1 MAENSSSCG
10 TSMYSAPTRSDD
22 PAWAHGQVVPGVKNA
37 SICIYC
43 NKRINGGGVT
53 RLKYHLAGI
62 KGEVE
67 ACKKV
72 PPEVKWQMKQMKER
86 RKRIRTDI
94 GNSQSA
100 SNDEEIAEGDAANP
114 RSQTSR
120 RTTVQGTSTSGRR
133 IPLFAPR
140 TTPGSQPSI
149 RSAMATKEMEHN
161 ARIAVATWWY
171 DANIPFNSANS
182 YYYQPMLDAV
192 ASIGPGFKG
201 PSFHDLRGPLLKDV
215 VHHVHEYILSIK
227 ADWRVYGCSIM
238 ADGWTNVR
246 NAPIVNFL
254 AYSPRGTV
262 FLKSVDTSGLR
273 KDKETLLEMFD
284 EVVKE
289 VGQENIVQ
297 FVSDNEA
304 SFKAAG
310 KALQQRYGTFFW
322 SPCAAHCI
330 DLMLENICDPR
341 YFPMIDETIKKA
353 RNITKF
359 IYNHAWVLALMRKEF
374 TNGHDLCR
382 PGITRFA
389 THFLSLQC
397 LLKFKKELRQMFT
410 CTKWVESSHGKSRVG
425 KEIAAIILQDNDFWP
440 RCAHIINVSEPLV
453 RVLRLADSEEKP
465 SMGYLY
471 EAMDK
476 AKEAIKIRLKNR
488 MSQYGPYIRV
498 IDARWDKQLH
508 SPLHA
513 AGCFLNPGIYFRP
526 SFSKQREVTRGLL
539 TTIMRLVPD
548 CDTQDNIMPKLRSIR
563 EQLFHGGSNS
573 ALILQNFKSLQFEFL
588 VNAVVQLG
596 AKEIGVLEHKRLNDL
611 VFVRY
616 NLKIQQ
622 RNMSRTRDALDP
634 ISLDNIDLL
643 NEWICEEPGLLDGDD
658 ISWESIEAPFA
669 TLNLDDDEACVN
681 EENELGGDDQLLECL
696 VDDFP
701 YVPQPDQDPYFY
713 INDVVEDGNRDWS
726 LTIDGSSFVGCR
738 RPGHVASNGRMED
751 ACEFLVGTITCK
763 LHQVGPPWQL
773 CKRLQ
778 PLPQSNLAGGS

>member
-1 MAENSSSCG
+1 MAENSSNGAS
-10 TSMYSAPTRSDD
+10 SMASAPTRSDD
-22 PAWAHGQVVPGVKNA
+22 PAWAHRQVVIGVKNS
-37 SICIYC
+37 SICVHC
-43 NKRINGGGVT
+43 SKRINGGGIT

-62 KGEVE
+62 RGEVE
-67 ACKKV
+67 PCKRV
-72 PPEVKWQMKQMKER
+72 PPDVKWQMKQLIDDMTAEKER
-86 RKRIRTDI
+86 RKRVRTDI
-94 GNSQSA
+94 GNYQSV
-100 SNDEEIAEGDAANP
+100 SNDEEVEECDAANP
-114 RSQTSR
+114 HLGDIRSQTNR
-120 RTTVQGTSTSGRR
+120 RLTMQGTTTTRRR

-140 TTPGSQPSI
+140 TTPGLQPSI
-149 RSAMATKEMEHN
+149 RSAMASKEMKHN
-161 ARIAVATWWY
+161 ARKAIATWWF
-171 DANIPFNSANS
+171 DANIPFNSAKS
-182 YYYQPMLDAV
+182 YYYQPMIDV
-192 ASIGPGFKG
+192 VTSIGPGFKG
-201 PSFHDLRGPLLKDV
+201 PSYHDLRGSLLRDV
-215 VHHVHEYILSIK
+215 VHDVHEYILSIK
-227 ADWRVYGCSIM
+227 VDWRLYGCSIM
-238 ADGWTNVR
+238 ADGWSNRRNV
-246 NAPIVNFL
+246 PIVNFL
-254 AYSPRGTV
+254 AYYPRGTV
-262 FLKSVDTSGLR
+262 FFKSVDTSGLR

-359 IYNHAWVLALMRKEF
+359 IYNHAWVLALTRKEF

-425 KEIAAIILQDNDFWP
+425 KEIAAIVLEDKDFWS
-440 RCAHIINVSEPLV
+440 RCAHIVNVSEPLV

-476 AKEAIKIRLKNR
+476 AKEAIKTRLKNR

-548 CDTQDNIMPKLRSIR
+548 CDTQDNISAQIEEYKRATGDFGMTLAIRQREKLNPGNN
-563 EQLFHGGSNS
+563 FYF
-573 ALILQNFKSLQFEFL
+573 LQYN
-588 VNAVVQLG
+588 
-596 AKEIGVLEHKRLNDL
+596 
-611 VFVRY
+611 VF
-616 NLKIQQ
+616 
-622 RNMSRTRDALDP
+622 
-634 ISLDNIDLL
+634 
-643 NEWICEEPGLLDGDD
+643 
-658 ISWESIEAPFA
+658 
-669 TLNLDDDEACVN
+669 
-681 EENELGGDDQLLECL
+681 
-696 VDDFP
+696 
-701 YVPQPDQDPYFY
+701 FY
-713 INDVVEDGNRDWS
+713 
-726 LTIDGSSFVGCR
+726 L
-738 RPGHVASNGRMED
+738 
-751 ACEFLVGTITCK
+751 
-763 LHQVGPPWQL
+763 
-773 CKRLQ
+773 
-778 PLPQSNLAGGS
+778 

>member
-1 MAENSSSCG
+1 MAENSSSGG

-22 PAWAHGQVVPGVKNA
+22 QAWAHGQVVPGVKNA

-72 PPEVKWQMKQMKER
+72 PPEVKWQMKQMVDEMTTEKER

-100 SNDEEIAEGDAANP
+100 SNDEEIAEGDI

-215 VHHVHEYILSIK
+215 VHNVHEYILSIK

-238 ADGWTNVR
+238 ADGWTNRR
-246 NAPIVNFL
+246 NAPIMNFL

-310 KALQQRYGTFFW
+310 KALQQR
-322 SPCAAHCI
+322 
-330 DLMLENICDPR
+330 
-341 YFPMIDETIKKA
+341 
-353 RNITKF
+353 
-359 IYNHAWVLALMRKEF
+359 KEF

-425 KEIAAIILQDNDFWP
+425 NEIVAIILQDNDFWP
-440 RCAHIINVSEPLV
+440 RCAHIVNVSEPLV

-548 CDTQDNIMPKLRSIR
+548 CDTQDNISAQIEEYKRATGLFGVTMAIRQREKLNPVSWWEQFGIDTPELQKFAIR
-563 EQLFHGGSNS
+563 VLSQCCS
-573 ALILQNFKSLQFEFL
+573 ATGCERNWSR
-588 VNAVVQLG
+588 NR
-596 AKEIGVLEHKRLNDL
+596 LEHKRLNDL

-616 NLKIQQ
+616 NLKIKQ

-669 TLNLDDDEACVN
+669 TLNLDDEETCVN

-713 INDVVEDGNRDWS
+713 INDVED
-726 LTIDGSSFVGCR
+726 V
-738 RPGHVASNGRMED
+738 
-751 ACEFLVGTITCK
+751 
-763 LHQVGPPWQL
+763 
-773 CKRLQ
+773 
-778 PLPQSNLAGGS
+778 

>member
-1 MAENSSSCG
+1 
-10 TSMYSAPTRSDD
+10 
-22 PAWAHGQVVPGVKNA
+22 
-37 SICIYC
+37 
-43 NKRINGGGVT
+43 
-53 RLKYHLAGI
+53 
-62 KGEVE
+62 
-67 ACKKV
+67 
-72 PPEVKWQMKQMKER
+72 
-86 RKRIRTDI
+86 
-94 GNSQSA
+94 
-100 SNDEEIAEGDAANP
+100 
-114 RSQTSR
+114 
-120 RTTVQGTSTSGRR
+120 
-133 IPLFAPR
+133 
-140 TTPGSQPSI
+140 
-149 RSAMATKEMEHN
+149 MEHN

-215 VHHVHEYILSIK
+215 VHNVHEYILSIK

-238 ADGWTNVR
+238 ADGWTNRR

-284 EVVKE
+284 EVVQE

-310 KALQQRYGTFFW
+310 KALQQ
-322 SPCAAHCI
+322 
-330 DLMLENICDPR
+330 
-341 YFPMIDETIKKA
+341 
-353 RNITKF
+353 
-359 IYNHAWVLALMRKEF
+359 RKEF

-425 KEIAAIILQDNDFWP
+425 NEIAAIILQDNDFWS
-440 RCAHIINVSEPLV
+440 RCAHIVNVSEPLV
-453 RVLRLADSEEKP
+453 RVLRLANSEEKP

-488 MSQYGPYIRV
+488 MSQYGPYIR
-498 IDARWDKQLH
+498 A
-508 SPLHA
+508 
-513 AGCFLNPGIYFRP
+513 FF
-526 SFSKQREVTRGLL
+526 FKQREVTRGLL

-548 CDTQDNIMPKLRSIR
+548 CDTQDNISAQIEEYKRATGLFGVTMAIRQREKLNPVSWWEQFGIDTPELQKFAIR
-563 EQLFHGGSNS
+563 VLSQCCS
-573 ALILQNFKSLQFEFL
+573 ATGCERNWSVFEFIHSKKR
-588 VNAVVQLG
+588 NR
-596 AKEIGVLEHKRLNDL
+596 LEHKRLNDL

-616 NLKIQQ
+616 NLKIKQ

-669 TLNLDDDEACVN
+669 TLNLDDEETCVN

-701 YVPQPDQDPYFY
+701 YIPQPDQDPYFY
-713 INDVVEDGNRDWS
+713 INDVEDGRHIHERSREPD
-726 LTIDGSSFVGCR
+726 TREPTFAKD
-738 RPGHVASNGRMED
+738 HVD
-751 ACEFLVGTITCK
+751 AF
-763 LHQVGPPWQL
+763 
-773 CKRLQ
+773 
-778 PLPQSNLAGGS
+778 

>member
-1 MAENSSSCG
+1 MAENSSSGG

-22 PAWAHGQVVPGVKNA
+22 PAWAHGQVVPGVKAA

-72 PPEVKWQMKQMKER
+72 PPEVKWQMKQMVDEMTTEKER

-100 SNDEEIAEGDAANP
+100 SNDEEIAEGDI

-120 RTTVQGTSTSGRR
+120 RTTVQNNTSGRR

-161 ARIAVATWWY
+161 ARIVVATWWY
-171 DANIPFNSANS
+171 DANIAFNSANS

-215 VHHVHEYILSIK
+215 VHNVHEYILSIK

-238 ADGWTNVR
+238 ADGWTNR
-246 NAPIVNFL
+246 KNAPIVNFL

-289 VGQENIVQ
+289 VGQEYVQ
-297 FVSDNEA
+297 FVSDNELHLRLL
-304 SFKAAG
+304 G
-310 KALQQRYGTFFW
+310 KLC
-322 SPCAAHCI
+322 S
-330 DLMLENICDPR
+330 
-341 YFPMIDETIKKA
+341 K
-353 RNITKF
+353 
-359 IYNHAWVLALMRKEF
+359 ALMRKEF

-425 KEIAAIILQDNDFWP
+425 NEIAAIILQDNDFWP
-440 RCAHIINVSEPLV
+440 RCAHIVNVSEPLV
-453 RVLRLADSEEKP
+453 RVLRLADSEENHQWL
-465 SMGYLY
+465 LY

-548 CDTQDNIMPKLRSIR
+548 CDTQDNIIAQIEEYKRATGLFGVTVAIRNREKLNPVSWW
-563 EQLFHGGSNS
+563 EQFGIDTPELQKLQLSQCCS
-573 ALILQNFKSLQFEFL
+573 AT
-588 VNAVVQLG
+588 
-596 AKEIGVLEHKRLNDL
+596 

-616 NLKIQQ
+616 NLKIKQ

-643 NEWICEEPGLLDGDD
+643 NE
-658 ISWESIEAPFA
+658 
-669 TLNLDDDEACVN
+669 
-681 EENELGGDDQLLECL
+681 
-696 VDDFP
+696 
-701 YVPQPDQDPYFY
+701 
-713 INDVVEDGNRDWS
+713 
-726 LTIDGSSFVGCR
+726 
-738 RPGHVASNGRMED
+738 
-751 ACEFLVGTITCK
+751 
-763 LHQVGPPWQL
+763 
-773 CKRLQ
+773 
-778 PLPQSNLAGGS
+778 

>member
-1 MAENSSSCG
+1 
-10 TSMYSAPTRSDD
+10 MYSAPTRSDD

-72 PPEVKWQMKQMKER
+72 PPEVKWQMKQMVDEMTMEKER
-86 RKRIRTDI
+86 RKRLRTDI
-94 GNSQSA
+94 GSSQSA

-140 TTPGSQPSI
+140 T
-149 RSAMATKEMEHN
+149 
-161 ARIAVATWWY
+161 
-171 DANIPFNSANS
+171 IP
-182 YYYQPMLDAV
+182 DAV

-215 VHHVHEYILSIK
+215 VHNVHEYILNIK

-238 ADGWTNVR
+238 ADGWTNRR

-397 LLKFKKELRQMFT
+397 ILKFKKELRQMFT

-548 CDTQDNIMPKLRSIR
+548 CDTQDNISAQIEEYKRATGLFGVTMAIRQREKLNPLSWWEQFGIDTPELQKFAIR
-563 EQLFHGGSNS
+563 VLSQCCS
-573 ALILQNFKSLQFEFL
+573 ATGCERNWSVFEFIHSK
-588 VNAVVQLG
+588 NRNR
-596 AKEIGVLEHKRLNDL
+596 LEHKRLNDL

-622 RNMSRTRDALDP
+622 SRTRDALDP

-669 TLNLDDDEACVN
+669 TLNLDDEETCVN

-696 VDDFP
+696 ADDCP

-713 INDVVEDGNRDWS
+713 INDVVEDK
-726 LTIDGSSFVGCR
+726 IC
-738 RPGHVASNGRMED
+738 A
-751 ACEFLVGTITCK
+751 
-763 LHQVGPPWQL
+763 
-773 CKRLQ
+773 
-778 PLPQSNLAGGS
+778 

>member
-1 MAENSSSCG
+1 MAENSSSGG
-10 TSMYSAPTRSDD
+10 TSMYSAPARSDD

-43 NKRINGGGVT
+43 NKHINGGGVT
-53 RLKYHLAGI
+53 RLKCHLAGI
-62 KGEVE
+62 KGQVE

-72 PPEVKWQMKQMKER
+72 PPEVKWQMKQLVDDMTMEKER

-94 GNSQSA
+94 GNSQSG
-100 SNDEEIAEGDAANP
+100 SNDEEIEEGDAANP
-114 RSQTSR
+114 RSGDTRSQTSR
-120 RTTVQGTSTSGRR
+120 RMTVQGTSTSGRR
-133 IPLFAPR
+133 IPLFPPR

-149 RSAMATKEMEHN
+149 RSAMATKEMEHK
-161 ARIAVATWWY
+161 ARKAVATWWY

-192 ASIGPGFKG
+192 TSIGPGFKG
-201 PSFHDLRGPLLKDV
+201 PSYHDLRGPLLKDV
-215 VHHVHEYILSIK
+215 VHDVHEYIFSIK
-227 ADWRVYGCSIM
+227 AEWRVYGCSIM
-238 ADGWTNVR
+238 ADGWSNRR

-304 SFKAAG
+304 AFKATG

-397 LLKFKKELRQMFT
+397 LLKFKKELRQMFN

-440 RCAHIINVSEPLV
+440 RCAHIVNVSEPLV

-513 AGCFLNPGIYFRP
+513 AGCFLNPGIYCRP

-548 CDTQDNIMPKLRSIR
+548 CDTQDNISAQIEEYKKATGLFGITIAIR
-563 EQLFHGGSNS
+563 
-573 ALILQNFKSLQFEFL
+573 
-588 VNAVVQLG
+588 
-596 AKEIGVLEHKRLNDL
+596 
-611 VFVRY
+611 
-616 NLKIQQ
+616 Q
-622 RNMSRTRDALDP
+622 REKNMSRTRDALDP

-669 TLNLDDDEACVN
+669 TLNLDDEETCVN

-701 YVPQPDQDPYFY
+701 YVPQRDQDPYFY
-713 INDVVEDGNRDWS
+713 INDVED
-726 LTIDGSSFVGCR
+726 V
-738 RPGHVASNGRMED
+738 
-751 ACEFLVGTITCK
+751 
-763 LHQVGPPWQL
+763 
-773 CKRLQ
+773 
-778 PLPQSNLAGGS
+778 

>member
-1 MAENSSSCG
+1 MAENSSSGG
-10 TSMYSAPTRSDD
+10 TSMYSSSTRSDD
-22 PAWAHGQVVPGVKNA
+22 PTWAHGQVVPGVKNA

-43 NKRINGGGVT
+43 NKRINGGGDT

-67 ACKKV
+67 PCKKV
-72 PPEVKWQMKQMKER
+72 PPEVKWQMKQLVDDMTMEKER

-94 GNSQSA
+94 EKSQSA
-100 SNDEEIAEGDAANP
+100 SNDEEIEEGDAANP
-114 RSQTSR
+114 RSGDIHSQTSR
-120 RTTVQGTSTSGRR
+120 RMTVQGTSTSGRR

-161 ARIAVATWWY
+161 ARKDVATWWY

-182 YYYQPMLDAV
+182 YYYQPMLDV
-192 ASIGPGFKG
+192 VTSIGLGFKG
-201 PSFHDLRGPLLKDV
+201 PSYHDLRGSLLKDV
-215 VHHVHEYILSIK
+215 VHDVHEYILSIK

-238 ADGWTNVR
+238 ADGWSNRR

-310 KALQQRYGTFFW
+310 KALQQR
-322 SPCAAHCI
+322 
-330 DLMLENICDPR
+330 
-341 YFPMIDETIKKA
+341 
-353 RNITKF
+353 
-359 IYNHAWVLALMRKEF
+359 KEF

-382 PGITRFA
+382 PSITRFA

-397 LLKFKKELRQMFT
+397 LLKFKNELRQMFT

-425 KEIAAIILQDNDFWP
+425 KEIAAIVLQDKDFWP
-440 RCAHIINVSEPLV
+440 RCAHIVNVSEPLV

-476 AKEAIKIRLKNR
+476 AKEAIKTRLKNR

-513 AGCFLNPGIYFRP
+513 AGCFLNPGIFFRP

-539 TTIMRLVPD
+539 TIIMRLIAD
-548 CDTQDNIMPKLRSIR
+548 CDTQDNISAQIEEYKRATGLFGITIAIRQREKLNPVSWWEQFGNDTPELQKFAIR
-563 EQLFHGGSNS
+563 VLSQCCS
-573 ALILQNFKSLQFEFL
+573 AT
-588 VNAVVQLG
+588 G
-596 AKEIGVLEHKRLNDL
+596 
-611 VFVRY
+611 
-616 NLKIQQ
+616 
-622 RNMSRTRDALDP
+622 NMSRTRDALDP

-669 TLNLDDDEACVN
+669 TLNLDDEETCVN
-681 EENELGGDDQLLECL
+681 EENELGGNDQLLECL

-713 INDVVEDGNRDWS
+713 INDVED
-726 LTIDGSSFVGCR
+726 V
-738 RPGHVASNGRMED
+738 
-751 ACEFLVGTITCK
+751 
-763 LHQVGPPWQL
+763 
-773 CKRLQ
+773 
-778 PLPQSNLAGGS
+778 

>member
-1 MAENSSSCG
+1 
-10 TSMYSAPTRSDD
+10 
-22 PAWAHGQVVPGVKNA
+22 
-37 SICIYC
+37 
-43 NKRINGGGVT
+43 
-53 RLKYHLAGI
+53 
-62 KGEVE
+62 
-67 ACKKV
+67 
-72 PPEVKWQMKQMKER
+72 
-86 RKRIRTDI
+86 
-94 GNSQSA
+94 
-100 SNDEEIAEGDAANP
+100 
-114 RSQTSR
+114 
-120 RTTVQGTSTSGRR
+120 
-133 IPLFAPR
+133 
-140 TTPGSQPSI
+140 
-149 RSAMATKEMEHN
+149 
-161 ARIAVATWWY
+161 
-171 DANIPFNSANS
+171 
-182 YYYQPMLDAV
+182 
-192 ASIGPGFKG
+192 
-201 PSFHDLRGPLLKDV
+201 
-215 VHHVHEYILSIK
+215 
-227 ADWRVYGCSIM
+227 M
-238 ADGWTNVR
+238 ADGWTNRR

-425 KEIAAIILQDNDFWP
+425 KEIAAIVLQDKDFWP
-440 RCAHIINVSEPLV
+440 RCAHIVNVSEPLV

-513 AGCFLNPGIYFRP
+513 AGCFLNPGIFL
-526 SFSKQREVTRGLL
+526 GLL
-539 TTIMRLVPD
+539 F
-548 CDTQDNIMPKLRSIR
+548 QNKGRSIR
-563 EQLFHGGSNS
+563 EQLVFGNLAIRQREKLNPAIRHDTPELQKFAIRVLSQCCS
-573 ALILQNFKSLQFEFL
+573 ATGCERNWSVFEFIHSKKR
-588 VNAVVQLG
+588 NR
-596 AKEIGVLEHKRLNDL
+596 LEHKRLNDL

-669 TLNLDDDEACVN
+669 TLNLDDEETCVN
-681 EENELGGDDQLLECL
+681 EENELGGMTSYWNVLL
-696 VDDFP
+696 
-701 YVPQPDQDPYFY
+701 
-713 INDVVEDGNRDWS
+713 
-726 LTIDGSSFVGCR
+726 T
-738 RPGHVASNGRMED
+738 
-751 ACEFLVGTITCK
+751 FLMFHSQIK
-763 LHQVGPPWQL
+763 ILIFIL
-773 CKRLQ
+773 MM
-778 PLPQSNLAGGS
+778 